1 MYCVNCG
8 SEQNVEDKF
17 CASCGVSKSL
27 NPSEIVKGLSK
38 KEVLTSS
45 KDRAEVLRNSRSVRE
60 EYESRIDQGLDYSRA
75 LKNRWALKA
84 PKIKFEEALEQK
96 AIVKFTGHHQA
107 VEGNVRDIVFAE
119 NGVLFIE
126 SKPSRLNSLTSLAL
140 VGNDLQYLE
149 VDRLV
154 SSSSV
159 GNYKRS
165 DIFWRLHF
173 ITKWADLDT
182 KAFKSNKLSEAD
194 TKAYRAELP
203 HFSIFESEF
212 NSKQGEFTFYLAAG
226 ETEHH
231 QRKIEEVIL
240 EKLDTL
246 AAFHKVF
253 LLERTV
259 TWNRNIG
266 LMFGAGFWNELGD

>member
-1 MYCVNCG
+1 MYRVNCG
-8 SEQNVEDKF
+8 GEQNVEDKF

-27 NPSEIVKGLSK
+27 DPPEIVKGLSK
-38 KEVLTSS
+38 EEALISS

-60 EYESRIDQGLDYSRA
+60 EYESRIDQGLDYSRV
-75 LKNRWALKA
+75 LKPRWGLKA
-84 PKIKFEEALEQK
+84 PKIRFEEALEQK

-165 DIFWRLHF
+165 DNFWRLHF

-240 EKLDTL
+240 EKLDTV

>member
-38 KEVLTSS
+38 EEVLTSS

-203 HFSIFESEF
+203 YFSSFESEF